1 MPGVYKLKNCKF
13 CSKEHRKKGPYCDQ
27 SCASKDKEPTEAMRE
42 AMRQV
47 ATEYNQTPEAA
58 AKRRQFGTSLA
69 TMNGDDYAVEIPTIH
84 DLDELPPGYD
94 HGEGWWPSS
103 QRYLGLLY
111 RSPHPLWISL

>member
-13 CSKEHRKKGPYCDQ
+13 CSKEHRKKGPYCGQ

-69 TMNGDDYAVEIPTIH
+69 TMNGDDFAVDIPTIQ

-94 HGEGWWPSS
+94 RGENW
-103 QRYLGLLY
+103 
-111 RSPHPLWISL
+111 

>member
-13 CSKEHRKKGPYCDQ
+13 CSKEHRRRGPYCGQ

-58 AKRRQFGTSLA
+58 AKRRQFGTPLA
-69 TMNGDDYAVEIPTIH
+69 TMNGDDFAVDIPTIQ

-94 HGEGWWPSS
+94 RGENW
-103 QRYLGLLY
+103 
-111 RSPHPLWISL
+111 

>member
-13 CSKEHRKKGPYCDQ
+13 CSKEHRRRGPYCGQ

-69 TMNGDDYAVEIPTIH
+69 TMNGDDFAVDIPTIQ

-94 HGEGWWPSS
+94 RGENW
-103 QRYLGLLY
+103 
-111 RSPHPLWISL
+111 

>member
-13 CSKEHRKKGPYCDQ
+13 CSKEHRKKGPYCGQ

-69 TMNGDDYAVEIPTIH
+69 TMNGDDFAVDIPTIQ

-94 HGEGWWPSS
+94 QVF
-103 QRYLGLLY
+103 QRHCINIFSLL
-111 RSPHPLWISL
+111 LNLL